1 MSVEVLTGR
10 ICFLA
15 YAVFDKSKKGSRTI
29 SRVMSPRDFY
39 AWIRRSGRLPRR
51 PCHLSN
57 RCLALLRH
65 SSSLPPGYGRAAH
78 CDTSRLRKLFCHA
91 PVYMA
96 LQPIRRAACHVA
108 MTPGGLLPHL
118 FTIACFPGPCG
129 TELLAGCYFLSR
141 YSAVTDSSLLESM
154 VLCVARTFLL
164 PLRSSPPSASD
175 TSVLL
180 PLQSYE

>member
-1 MSVEVLTGR
+1 MSSRDFSSSVMLTGYR
-10 ICFLA
+10 
-15 YAVFDKSKKGSRTI
+15 GG
-29 SRVMSPRDFY
+29 
-39 AWIRRSGRLPRR
+39 RS
-51 PCHLSN
+51 HLSN
-57 RCLALLRH
+57 WCLASLRH
-65 SSSLPPGYGRAAH
+65 SSSLPPGDGRATH
-78 CDTSRLRKLFCHA
+78 CSSNMKGVRL

-118 FTIACFPGPCG
+118 FTIACFPDSCG

-154 VLCVARTFLL
+154 VLCVALTFLL